1 MTTASVWI
9 ISFVFL
15 VFTGSALTGPLVRES
30 CVNESK
36 NRVSRDFRA
45 LIKHGRDYHKDLVQK
60 QEPRTAVL
68 QTADVQQLDSKSE
81 CRMINFIEQK
91 FDAESESIILWC
103 CDSLFHILL
112 GIFKSQL
119 DLLLFL
125 N

>member
-60 QEPRTAVL
+60 QEPSTAVL
-68 QTADVQQLDSKSE
+68 QQTADVQQLDSKSE
-81 CRMINFIEQK
+81 CRMINCIKNKSSTQSQK
-91 FDAESESIILWC
+91 V
-103 CDSLFHILL
+103 
-112 GIFKSQL
+112 
-119 DLLLFL
+119 
-125 N
+125 

>member
-15 VFTGSALTGPLVRES
+15 VFTGSALTGPLARES

-103 CDSLFHILL
+103 FVSFVPMRVFL
-112 GIFKSQL
+112 IFTYYL
-119 DLLLFL
+119 
-125 N
+125 